1 MTATQDERP
10 EGARVTMAMI
20 GSSTGEVA
28 VRWDERDVMLY
39 ALGVGAGLGAP
50 EEELHFTTENSGG
63 VTLQVV
69 PSFVSVLT
77 MAASPPAMSSLD
89 DGRFLHAEQRFDLPT
104 PLPVSGEAIVVNR
117 IEQVLD
123 KGSGAIVVNHASL
136 RSADD
141 GRLLADVRSSIF
153 VRGAGGFDGPRGDFA
168 EWTPPDRPADAEVV
182 QQTRV
187 EQALLYRL
195 SGDRHRLHSD
205 PAFARIGGF
214 DRPILHGL
222 CTYGVACRA
231 LVQGAAGDDPARLRG
246 MNGRFLKPVAPG
258 DTLTTQIW
266 RGGDGQI
273 LFRTRDGAGDVVLD
287 RGAATLDTDP

>member
-1 MTATQDERP
+1 MSAKQGERP
-10 EGARVTMAMI
+10 EGARVTTAMV
-20 GSSTGEVA
+20 GSSTGKVA
-28 VRWDERDVMLY
+28 VRWTERDVMLY

-50 EEELHFTTENSGG
+50 GEELHFTTENSGG

-77 MAASPPAMSSLD
+77 MTARPPALSSLD
-89 DGRFLHAEQRFDLPT
+89 SGRFLHAEQRFDLPD
-104 PLPVSGEAIVVNR
+104 PLPASGEGIVENR
-117 IEQVLD
+117 VEQVLD
-123 KGSGAIVVNHASL
+123 KGSGAIIVNHAML

-153 VRGAGGFDGPRGDFA
+153 VRGAGGFEGPRGDPA
-168 EWTPPDRPADAEVV
+168 EWTLPDRPADAEVV

-205 PAFARIGGF
+205 PAFAREWGF

-222 CTYGVACRA
+222 CTYGIACRA
-231 LVQGAAGDDPARLRG
+231 LVSGAAGNDPTRLRG
-246 MNGRFLKPVAPG
+246 MDGRFRKPVMPG

-266 RGGDGQI
+266 HAADGE
-273 LFRTRDGAGDVVLD
+273 LKFLTRDGAGDIVID
-287 RGAATLDTDP
+287 RGAATLAA

>member
-1 MTATQDERP
+1 MAATQDERP
-10 EGARVTMAMI
+10 EGARVTTAMI
-20 GSSTGEVA
+20 GSSTGDVH
-28 VRWDERDVMLY
+28 VRWTERDVMLY

-50 EEELHFTTENSGG
+50 GEELHFTTENSGG

-77 MAASPPAMSSLD
+77 MTARPPALASLD
-89 DGRFLHAEQRFDLPT
+89 TGRFLHAEQRFDLPA
-104 PLPVSGEAIVVNR
+104 PLPVSGEGIAVNR
-117 IEQVLD
+117 VEQVLD
-123 KGSGAIVVNHASL
+123 KGSGAIVVNHATL
-136 RSADD
+136 HSADD

-168 EWTPPDRPADAEVV
+168 EWTLPDRPADAEVV

-195 SGDRHRLHSD
+195 SGDRHPLHSD
-205 PAFARIGGF
+205 PAFARIWGF

-231 LVQGAAGDDPARLRG
+231 LVKGAAGNDPARLRG
-246 MNGRFLKPVAPG
+246 MDGRFRKPVMPG

-266 RGGDGQI
+266 LGDDGQVQ
-273 LFRTRDGAGDVVLD
+273 FRTRDGAGDIVLD
-287 RGAATLDTDP
+287 RGTAILAG